1 MYLDEEMFES
11 LYTHEQSSV
20 HDEENRRFHDFREE
34 RGGRR
39 FISINTLELLTIL
52 ATNSTILC
60 G

>member
-1 MYLDEEMFES
+1 MYLDEERFES

-20 HDEENRRFHDFREE
+20 HDEENLRRFHDFREE

-39 FISINTLELLTIL
+39 FINTLELLTIL